1 MESTLEDRIWQELF
15 KEAQQF
21 LREGNHENA
30 LKDFRGALNVAEKFG
45 EDDTRLVQSISGL
58 ALAHSVRHEF
68 KDAEPLFKRAVVLTE
83 KTHGPN
89 HPDVAKVL
97 KHLALIYSSQ
107 KKYENAEE
115 ALQRAIKIC
124 EDSAPNHP
132 DLGTLRQQHEKVR
145 QSKVAEVENKRSGVP
160 ELEVLKPLAMKTPVT
175 NQKTTVPTATNLQKP
190 NTTTPQPPARPSL
203 RPGATA
209 PPGGTF
215 DSDQASSAAS
225 LSSDSLIGTVI
236 DNRYEVI
243 DRLADGGMSVI
254 YKGRHTLMD
263 RPVAIKILHPHLVSN
278 VRNIHR
284 FKNEAQ
290 TASSLTHQN
299 ICSVR
304 DFGVTGNGLAY
315 MIMDC
320 LEGENIAELITKLGF
335 IPADRFIKILK
346 QICDGLAYAHENGVL
361 HRDLKPSNVMLISTA
376 AKKDVVKIVD
386 FGIAKLVSKEE
397 GTLELTQTGEVVG
410 SPLYMSPEQCH
421 GEPLDERSDIY
432 SLGCLS
438 YKSLIG
444 CPPFLGRSNVDVY
457 MKHVSEQ
464 PSPFKV
470 MRPDITVPPG
480 LEAIVLKMLEK
491 KGADRQKSMVE
502 LRESLDSVKF

>member
-30 LKDFRGALNVAEKFG
+30 LKEFRGALNVAEKFG

-68 KDAEPLFKRAVVLTE
+68 QDAEPLFKRAVILTE
-83 KTHGPN
+83 KAHGPN

-107 KKYENAEE
+107 KKYDYAED

-145 QSKVAEVENKRSGVP
+145 QSQVAQVSTRSAGP
-160 ELEVLKPLAMKTPVT
+160 ELEVMKSPAKPNATS
-175 NQKTTVPTATNLQKP
+175 QKNTVPTPVSTPKAT
-190 NTTTPQPPARPSL
+190 PARPPL
-203 RPGATA
+203 RSGVTA
-209 PPGGTF
+209 QPVGNNF
-215 DSDQASSAAS
+215 DGDQASAAAS

-254 YKGRHTLMD
+254 YKGRHKLMD

-304 DFGVTGNGLAY
+304 DFGVTTNGLAY

-346 QICDGLAYAHENGVL
+346 QICDGLAYAHESGVL
-361 HRDLKPSNVMLISTA
+361 HRDLKPSNVMLVSTP

-397 GTLELTQTGEVVG
+397 GKLELTQTGEVVG

-457 MKHVSEQ
+457 MKHVSEP

-470 MRPDITVPPG
+470 MRPDIPVPPG

-491 KGADRQKSMVE
+491 KGPDRQQSMLE
-502 LRESLDSVKF
+502 LRESLDTVTF